1 MKRFLILL
9 LALAV
14 LACTL
19 AASAEGVL
27 TVTQQNFHVVT
38 SGSSITGYLYAKL
51 ENTGDAP
58 VKIDTALLEIY
69 DADGNVLASSNT
81 IWRFA
86 EYLQPGEYTYAYM
99 NPTIKDIESA
109 DVVADYA
116 LEITGRE
123 LSNRYT
129 FRLPVETVF
138 ETEVEGDP
146 FGNDYITSTLTNDA
160 DQTVFDIV
168 VMRVLLDDA
177 GNMLYM
183 DSDSMYSYKGLTPG
197 SAIVVRRPVNSS
209 FQDYYAEKGYKPTTV
224 DSIGYAYAVDETTY
238 TRGGTPEAQ
247 AETGAEPEVEAE
259 PEPTYETLQKGSK
272 GDAVRTLQK
281 RLKELGFLSG
291 SADGDF
297 GKGTAGA
304 VSAFQKKA
312 GLPENGVADD
322 ATQKALFA
330 DDAPHA

>member
-9 LALAV
+9 LTLAV
-14 LACTL
+14 LACGLT
-19 AASAEGVL
+19 ASAEGVL
-27 TVTQQNFHVVT
+27 TVTQQNFHVVA
-38 SGSSITGYLYAKL
+38 SGSSITGYVYVKL

-58 VKIDTALLEIY
+58 VKIDTASLEIY
-69 DADGNVLASSNT
+69 DADGNVLASST
-81 IWRFA
+81 SLWRFA

-99 NPTIKDIESA
+99 NPTIKDIESTDA
-109 DVVADYA
+109 VADYA

-129 FRLPVETVF
+129 FRLPVESVY

-146 FGNDYITSTLTNDA
+146 FNNEYITTTLTNDA
-160 DQTVFDIV
+160 DQTVFDIA

-177 GNMLYM
+177 GNILYL
-183 DSDSMYSYKGLTPG
+183 DSDNMYSYKGLTPG
-197 SAIVVRRPVNSS
+197 SSIVVRRPVTST
-209 FQDYYAEKGYKPTTV
+209 FRDYYAENGYTPTAV
-224 DSIGYAYAVDETTY
+224 DSIGYAYCENETTY
-238 TRGGTPEAQ
+238 TRGGAPEAQ
-247 AETGAEPEVEAE
+247 SEPETPAQAE

-272 GDAVRTLQK
+272 GDAVRTLQT

>member
-14 LACTL
+14 LACGL

-58 VKIDTALLEIY
+58 LKIDTASLEIY
-69 DADGNVLASSNT
+69 DADGNVLASST
-81 IWRFA
+81 TLWRFA
-86 EYLQPGEYTYAYM
+86 EYLQPGEYTYGYM
-99 NPTIKDIESA
+99 NPSIKDIESA

-116 LEITGRE
+116 VEITGRD
-123 LSNRYT
+123 LTNRYT

-138 ETEVEGDP
+138 EPGVEGDP
-146 FGNDYITSTLTNDA
+146 FNSDTITTTLTNDA
-160 DQTVFDIV
+160 DQTVFDIA

-177 GNMLYM
+177 GNILYL
-183 DSDSMYSYKGLTPG
+183 DSDNMYSYKGLTPG
-197 SAIVVRRPVNSS
+197 SSIVVRRQVPNS
-209 FQDYYAEKGYKPTTV
+209 FRDYFTEKGYKPAAV
-224 DSIGYAYAVDETTY
+224 DSIGYAYGENETTY
-238 TRGGTPEAQ
+238 TRGGAPQAEAEPGAEPEAQ
-247 AETGAEPEVEAE
+247 AEPEA
-259 PEPTYETLQKGSK
+259 TYETLQKGSK